1 MGALHTRL
9 VCLSIVLATLAAAPL
24 GQRRQG
30 DASTVS
36 VQLLA
41 INDFHGALE
50 PPAGAAG
57 RVGASPAGGAAYL
70 AAHLKRAVA
79 DQPHSLVVAAGDLV
93 GASPLISALFH
104 DQPTIESMDAMG
116 LAVAS
121 VGNHEFDKGARA
133 LLELQAKARFQYL
146 AANVVRTGTAP
157 VETLFPATA
166 VRNVGG
172 VNIGFIGETLAGT
185 ARIVSPT
192 GVRELA
198 FLDEANAANAAAAAL
213 TARGVHAIVLLV
225 HQGGEQAGGDDP
237 NGCANLR
244 GGIVPVLGRLSPD
257 IKVVI
262 SGHTHRFYNCTF
274 GGRTLTSAGSYGRGI
289 TRVQLTIDPAADT
302 IQSVAARNEIVTRD
316 VVPDAAQVAL
326 IADYGA
332 RSAPLANRVVGSVA
346 RDILRASNRAGES
359 ALGDVIADAQLAAT
373 SAPGSGG
380 AMVAFM
386 NQGGIRTD
394 ILSGHAGGAHPGTVT
409 YGQLFAVQPFSN
421 RLSVLTLT
429 GEAIRRVLEQQFS
442 TRVEGTQGILQVS
455 RGFSYRYR
463 LRAPAGQHVEPESV
477 TLDGRP
483 VAPTAAV
490 RVAVVDFLAAGG
502 DGFTVFTEG
511 RDHVDTGLD
520 IDALEAYVRAH
531 SPVESGA
538 RNRIVRTD

>member
-1 MGALHTRL
+1 VSRGAFA
-9 VCLSIVLATLAAAPL
+9 LATACLFAAGVVSL
-24 GQRRQG
+24 GSRPQPP
-30 DASTVS
+30 VS

-50 PPAGAAG
+50 PPSGANG
-57 RVGASPAGGAAYL
+57 RVGASPAGGAVYL

-192 GVRELA
+192 GVSELT
-198 FLDEANAANAAAAAL
+198 FLDEADAANAAAAAL

-244 GGIVPVLGRLSPD
+244 GGIVPVLRRLSPD

-289 TRVQLTIDPAADT
+289 TRVQLTIDPAGDT
-302 IQSVAARNEIVTRD
+302 IQSVTARNEVVTRD
-316 VVPDAAQVAL
+316 VVPDAAQAAI

-346 RDILRASNRAGES
+346 HDILRASNRAGES

-394 ILSGHAGGAHPGTVT
+394 ILGGHAGGGTSPGAVT
-409 YGQLFAVQPFSN
+409 YGQLFAVQPFGN
-421 RLSVLTLT
+421 QLSVLTLT
-429 GEAIRRVLEQQFS
+429 GTAIRRVLEQQFS

-483 VAPTAAV
+483 IAPTAAV
-490 RVAVVDFLAAGG
+490 RVAVVDFLASGG
-502 DGFTVFTEG
+502 DGFTAFTEG
-511 RDHVDTGLD
+511 RDRVDTGLD